1 MSTMQLDATP
11 LITPSSFSPLVPGAT
26 IGIFGSGQLG
36 RMFTQAAQRMGYRV
50 HLFST
55 DQVSP
60 TGQVA
65 DSQHHGSYED
75 MDAVAEFA
83 RKVEVITFEF
93 ENVPLPAV
101 ERAEQLVPVRPSAAV
116 LKTVQHRVR
125 EKRFLQSIGVACTP
139 FRAVSSE
146 SDLQDAIS
154 ALGCPAV
161 LKTAAEGYDGKGQAR
176 IDKAQDAASCWKS
189 IGSTEAILEGF
200 VDFSRELS
208 ILAAR
213 GTDGSIA
220 TYGPIGNQHEH
231 HILDV
236 SVVPLQ
242 ELSEVGAEAT
252 EIARTIVTELDVTGI
267 ICVEFFLTEAGQ
279 LLVNEIAPRPHNSG
293 HLTID
298 GFVTSQFE
306 QQVRTVCGM
315 PLGSAVQAGP
325 AAMANLLGDL
335 WRDGEPD
342 WQQVL
347 EIPEVKLHLY
357 GKESARPGRKMGHLT
372 ALADTAEEAER
383 MVRQARE
390 LLTSG

>member
-1 MSTMQLDATP
+1 MTTMQLDAV
-11 LITPSSFSPLVPGAT
+11 SSTTRSSSSPLLPGAT

-55 DQVSP
+55 DQASP

-65 DSQHHGSYED
+65 DLQYSGAYED
-75 MDAVAEFA
+75 LDAVADFA

-93 ENVPLPAV
+93 ENVPLAAV
-101 ERAEQLVPVRPSAAV
+101 DRAQQLVPVRPSPTV

-125 EKRFLQSIGVACTP
+125 EKRFLQQIGITCTP

-146 SDLQDAIS
+146 SDLQEAVS
-154 ALGCPAV
+154 ELGCPAV
-161 LKTAAEGYDGKGQAR
+161 LKTAEEGYDGKGQVR
-176 IDKAQDAASCWKS
+176 IDKAEDAVSAWKS
-189 IGSTEAILEGF
+189 IGSAEAMLEGF
-200 VDFSRELS
+200 IDFSCELS

-213 GTDGSIA
+213 GTDGAIA
-220 TYGPIGNQHEH
+220 TYGPIGNQHDQ

-236 SVVPLQ
+236 STVPLPA
-242 ELSEVGAEAT
+242 LAKVGPKAI
-252 EIARTIVTELDVTGI
+252 EIARQIVTQLDVVGI
-267 ICVEFFLTEAGQ
+267 ICVEFFLTKDDQ
-279 LLVNEIAPRPHNSG
+279 LFVNEIAPRPHNSG

-298 GFVTSQFE
+298 AFVTSQFE

-315 PLGSAVQAGP
+315 PLGTTVQTGP

-335 WRDGEPD
+335 WCDGEPN
-342 WQQVL
+342 WQRVL
-347 EIPEVKLHLY
+347 QIPEIKLHLY

-390 LLTSG
+390 LLTTR